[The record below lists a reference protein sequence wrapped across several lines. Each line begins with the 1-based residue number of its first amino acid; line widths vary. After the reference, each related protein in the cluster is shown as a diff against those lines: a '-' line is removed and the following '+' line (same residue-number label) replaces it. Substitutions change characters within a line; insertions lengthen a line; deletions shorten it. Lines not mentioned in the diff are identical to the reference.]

1 MTEPEGPDVTE
12 PEGPD
17 VTEPEGPDVTDPEG
31 PDVTDPESLDVTE
44 PESAAMGRLEADT
57 RSEPAVLGGPGNGP
71 RGGGLSERVVQ
82 RVVFPGADLDVV
94 PLYVETNPDRGAA
107 ELAAELLAESLGN
120 RDPAPPSPTAI
131 GVAMGETQT
140 AIRFGASMWDHPG
153 EEILPRRSATISEG
167 GRVSFATYFNAFP
180 ASYWRRWTTID
191 SVTLRLRIAGECTI
205 ILYRSAAKGHS
216 YPVETINV
224 ETDEPRTIERTLS
237 LAPFIDGGWYW
248 FDIVAGPRGT
258 TLIRGEW
265 TVRAEAGPPGRLS
278 LGFTTFN
285 RTDFMVEHLRTLGAA
300 TEVAELLD
308 AVYVIDQGTNH
319 VADHPNY
326 ADAAKK
332 LADKLRVIR
341 QGNIGGSGGF
351 SRSMDETLRAGES
364 DYLLILDDDIVL
376 EPESILRAATFADL
390 ARKPTIVG
398 GHMFSLYDRSV
409 LHAFAESIA
418 PGKWWW
424 ESSPNTKA
432 RHDFGR
438 RNLRN
443 TPWLHRRA
451 EADYNGWW
459 MCLIPTKI
467 IREIGLA
474 IPVFI
479 KWDDAEYA
487 VRAGAKGYP
496 TVSLPGVAAWH
507 IPWLDKNDALDW
519 QAYYHIRN
527 RVIVALLHSPRKRG
541 GRLAAESGE
550 RQLQNLLS
558 MQYSTAALRLMA
570 LEDVLSGPDHLHRD
584 LGVKLAQL
592 REFRRPYTD
601 AQSNADLESYPPPRR
616 KAPDNLKT
624 NTTPTNRINLLTKVA
639 TGTLHQF
646 RKPRKF
652 QRPQMVL
659 PYQDAAWWVLSK
671 LDSAVVSAPDGMTA
685 AWYRR
690 DRKMFRS
697 LGWRS
702 LVLHVRLMM
711 RWPRLAAEYR
721 AAAAEFTSP
730 EKWRETFEASLGDPP
745 GGS

>member
-1 MTEPEGPDVTE
+1 MTDDTTAGVPSVAKEGAVGVP
-12 PEGPD
+12 PP
-17 VTEPEGPDVTDPEG
+17 
-31 PDVTDPESLDVTE
+31 
-44 PESAAMGRLEADT
+44 ARAGRNL
-57 RSEPAVLGGPGNGP
+57 
-71 RGGGLSERVVQ
+71 RVVQ

-94 PLYVETNPDRGAA
+94 PLYVETNPERGAA
-107 ELAAELLAESLGN
+107 ELAAELLAEALGN
-120 RDPAPPSPTAI
+120 RDPVPPAPTAM
-131 GVAMGETQT
+131 GVATGDPQSV
-140 AIRFGASMWDHPG
+140 IRFGVGLPAHPD
-153 EEILPRRSATISEG
+153 EEVVPRRSAAISAS
-167 GRVSFATYFNAFP
+167 GRVSFGTYFNAFP
-180 ASYWRRWTTID
+180 ASYWRRWTTVD
-191 SVTLRLRIAGECTI
+191 SVTLRLRVAGECTI

-216 YPVETINV
+216 FPVETIQV
-224 ETDEPRTIERTLS
+224 DTDEPESVERTLP

-248 FDIVAGPRGT
+248 FDIVAGPQGT
-258 TLIRGEW
+258 TVIRADW
-265 TVRAEAGPPGRLS
+265 AVPAEPAPPGRIS

-285 RTDFMVEHLRTLGAA
+285 RADFMVGHLRALGASA
-300 TEVAELLD
+300 EVLD
-308 AVYVIDQGTNH
+308 LIDTVYVIDQGTRH
-319 VADHPNY
+319 VADHPDF
-326 ADAAKK
+326 ADSAKG
-332 LADKLRVIR
+332 LGDRLRIIH

-351 SRSMDETLRAGES
+351 SRSMDETVRAGDS

-376 EPESILRAATFADL
+376 EPESILRAAAFADL

-418 PGKWWW
+418 PRKWWW

-467 IREIGLA
+467 IKELGLA

-527 RVIVALLHSPRKRG
+527 RVIVALLHSPFKRG
-541 GRLAAESGE
+541 GRLMAESGE

-558 MQYSTAALRLMA
+558 MQYSTAALRVLA
-570 LEDVLSGPDHLHRD
+570 FEDILSGPDHLHRD
-584 LGVKLAQL
+584 LGTKMASL
-592 REFRRPYTD
+592 REVRQQYTD
-601 AQSNADLESYPPPRR
+601 SRGSADLADFPPARR
-616 KAPDNLKT
+616 KAPDQLKT
-624 NTTPTNRINLLTKVA
+624 STTPTNKVNLMTKVA
-639 TGTLHQF
+639 AGTLHQF

-652 QRPQMVL
+652 QRPQMAL
-659 PYQDAAWWVLSK
+659 PYQDAAWWILSK
-671 LDSAVVSAPDGMTA
+671 LDSAVVSAPDGTTA
-685 AWYRR
+685 AWYQR
-690 DRKMFRS
+690 DRKQFRA
-697 LGWRS
+697 LARRS
-702 LVLHVRLMM
+702 AALHLRLVMN
-711 RWPRLAAEYR
+711 WPRLAREYR
-721 AAAAEFTSP
+721 AAAADFTSP
-730 EKWRETFEASLGDPP
+730 DRWRETFEASLGDPP
-745 GGS
+745 GGP

>member
-1 MTEPEGPDVTE
+1 MPGVTE
-12 PEGPD
+12 PVPAGAGLPGAD
-17 VTEPEGPDVTDPEG
+17 VG
-31 PDVTDPESLDVTE
+31 
-44 PESAAMGRLEADT
+44 
-57 RSEPAVLGGPGNGP
+57 LGGTDGAPKH
-71 RGGGLSERVVQ
+71 SMRVLQ

-94 PLYVETNPDRGAA
+94 PLYVETNPERGAA

-120 RDPAPPSPTAI
+120 RDPVPPAPTAM
-131 GVAMGETQT
+131 GVATGETQSV
-140 AIRFGASMWDHPG
+140 IRFGVGLPAHPA
-153 EEILPRRSATISEG
+153 EEILPRRSAAISEG

-180 ASYWRRWTTID
+180 ASYWRRWTTLD
-191 SVTLRLRIAGECTI
+191 SVTLRIRVAGECAI

-216 YPVETINV
+216 FPVETIYV
-224 ETDEPRTIERTLS
+224 ETDEPETVERKLP

-248 FDIVAGPRGT
+248 FDIVAGSQGT
-258 TLIRGEW
+258 TLIKADW
-265 TVRAEAGPPGRLS
+265 AAASDAPAGRLS
-278 LGFTTFN
+278 IGFTTFN
-285 RTDFMVEHLRTLGAA
+285 RPDFMVEHLRTLGTA
-300 TEVAELLD
+300 TEVFDLLD
-308 AVYVIDQGTNH
+308 AVYVIDQGTSR
-319 VADHPNY
+319 VADHPDY

-332 LADKLRVIR
+332 LADKLRVIQ

-364 DYLLILDDDIVL
+364 DYLLILDDDITL

-467 IREIGLA
+467 IKDIGLA

-487 VRAGAKGYP
+487 VRAGRKGYP
-496 TVSLPGVAAWH
+496 TVSMPGVAAWH

-558 MQYSTAALRLMA
+558 MQYSTAALRLLA
-570 LEDVLSGPDHLHRD
+570 IEDVLSGPGHLHRD
-584 LGVKLAQL
+584 LSTKMAEL
-592 REFRRPYTD
+592 RELRRPYTD
-601 AQSNADLESYPPPRR
+601 AQGSADLETFPPARR
-616 KAPDNLKT
+616 KVPDQMKT
-624 NTTPTNRINLLTKVA
+624 KTTPTNKVNLMTKVA
-639 TGTLHQF
+639 SGTLHQF

-652 QRPQMVL
+652 QRPQMAL
-659 PYQDAAWWVLSK
+659 PHQDAAWWVLSR

-685 AWYRR
+685 AWYKR
-690 DRKMFRS
+690 DRKLFRS

-702 LVLHVRLMM
+702 AVMHARLVM
-711 RWPRLAAEYR
+711 RWPRLADEYR

-730 EKWRETFEASLGDPP
+730 EQWRETFAASLQDPP
-745 GGS
+745 GGP